1 MWYALRTNEVSA
13 LLSNANDTQLSSL
26 CRYIIKV
33 HIYTSI
39 MTDITVETNRLIFL
53 VYKTTKIY
61 IEMEIDLYKE
71 RVREKDL
78 YINTY
83 MLIVSQTVANHGMV
97 EQNRYKVI
105 INASRLKI

>member
-1 MWYALRTNEVSA
+1 
-13 LLSNANDTQLSSL
+13 
-26 CRYIIKV
+26 
-33 HIYTSI
+33 

-83 MLIVSQTVANHGMV
+83 VDC
-97 EQNRYKVI
+97 
-105 INASRLKI
+105 LKQLQSMAW